1 MPFKHFIFAVS
12 IVALT
17 AGCQSKQVKK
27 EEATVTPPVVA
38 TSEEKAKT
46 AETST
51 STETSIKENSVAKT
65 EAAPDDLQIKLID
78 KKTKKDAHGKLI
90 AETAA
95 VAEKTEAIA
104 NQHEKI
110 LGARKP
116 GPVPADK
123 ALSWLKNG
131 NRRFTKGFFR
141 ADGAAA
147 KDRKRLVAGQKPHAT
162 VFTCSDSRVPPE
174 IVLDQKLGE
183 IYSVRVSGK
192 VLNANTISSIEYA
205 VQYLGT
211 NLVLLLGH
219 DNCNVS
225 DEGVKDAILADSK
238 IIRDAIATG
247 NVKIVSALY
256 HLDTGAIDWK

>member
-1 MPFKHFIFAVS
+1 MQVKHFLFAVS

-17 AGCQSKQVKK
+17 AGCQSKQAKR
-27 EEATVTPPVVA
+27 EEASATPPPA
-38 TSEEKAKT
+38 ATTSEETTKAAEAGAT
-46 AETST
+46 ATKEEP
-51 STETSIKENSVAKT
+51 TE
-65 EAAPDDLQIKLID
+65 DLQIKLIN
-78 KKTKKDAHGKLI
+78 KNAKKDAHGKLI

-104 NQHEKI
+104 NQHEEI

-116 GPVPADK
+116 GVVPADK
-123 ALSWLKNG
+123 AMGWLKNG
-131 NRRFTKGFFR
+131 SRRFMKGFLR
-141 ADGAAA
+141 SDGATA
-147 KDRKRLVAGQKPHAT
+147 KDRKRLVSGQKPHST

-183 IYSVRVSGK
+183 IYTVRVSGK

-219 DNCNVS
+219 DNCNAS
-225 DEGVKDAILADSK
+225 DEAVREAVLEQSK
-238 IIRDAIATG
+238 IIRDGVATG
-247 NVKIVSALY
+247 DVKVVSARY